1 MCTTGCN
8 FVSHGCN
15 RVSHRRALFPV
26 LDLFN
31 HRSGARSK
39 LARRGEVWQ
48 LTSRDEYAEGE
59 QVCPTYY
66 LLPTTYY
73 LLPTTDYLLPTTL
86 TTDYVLLTTYT

>member
-1 MCTTGCN
+1 M
-8 FVSHGCN
+8 
-15 RVSHRRALFPV
+15 

-73 LLPTTDYLLPTTL
+73 LLPTTYYLLPTTYYRL
-86 TTDYVLLTTYT
+86 LLLLTTYCLPRTPNY

>member
-1 MCTTGCN
+1 M
-8 FVSHGCN
+8 
-15 RVSHRRALFPV
+15 

-66 LLPTTYY
+66 LLPTSVP
-73 LLPTTDYLLPTTL
+73 LVLPTT
-86 TTDYVLLTTYT
+86 TTDYSYY